1 MIDRRLVFS
10 ALMLACAGGAHADTF
25 GDAVRS
31 SKFGV
36 DWRLRHESVDQEG
49 IAEDADAVTSRFR
62 GSVTTGEFLSTSLL
76 AEVAFVEDIVGDY
89 NSTVNGQVAY
99 PVVADPSD
107 IAAVNRF
114 AFTNKSLP
122 NTTLTLGRQRI
133 ALDDHRFVG
142 NVGWRQHEQ
151 TFDGLRAARSGAV
164 VKMDLTYADQAN
176 RIFGPDSPVGNW
188 HGDIALAN
196 FSFAT
201 PIGTLTAFDYRLD
214 LDDAPA
220 NSSNTLGFKLTGS
233 KPIGGIAGLYALTY
247 ATQRD
252 AGANPAE
259 IDAENYLLEGGL
271 KFAKLTASAGYEV
284 LTGDGTAAFQM
295 PFATLHAFQGWADKF
310 LGTPADGMRNKY
322 LKLAYQTPAIGPFSG
337 LAALAVLHAFD
348 ADRGGAHYGDEL
360 DLSLIARIE
369 QMTFTLKYATY
380 EADTLFTDTDKLWL
394 SLDYVF

>member
-1 MIDRRLVFS
+1 
-10 ALMLACAGGAHADTF
+10 
-25 GDAVRS
+25 
-31 SKFGV
+31 
-36 DWRLRHESVDQEG
+36 
-49 IAEDADAVTSRFR
+49 
-62 GSVTTGEFLSTSLL
+62 
-76 AEVAFVEDIVGDY
+76 
-89 NSTVNGQVAY
+89 
-99 PVVADPSD
+99 
-107 IAAVNRF
+107 VNRF

-133 ALDDHRFVG
+133 ALGDHRFVG

-196 FSFAT
+196 FSFMT